1 MVRIGYGYDIH
12 RMAAD
17 RPLILAGVNIPFHRG
32 LFGHS
37 DADVVLHAIGD
48 ALLGAAALGDLGQHF
63 PDNDTRF
70 AGADS
75 RKLLRHIKSLLAA
88 KQYTVGNIDVTL
100 LAEAPKLAPFRD
112 QMRHNIAEDLELSL
126 DAVSIKFTT
135 NEGLGEIGNSEAIAA
150 HAIVI
155 IEGLI

>member
-1 MVRIGYGYDIH
+1 MVRVGHGYDIH

-63 PDNDTRF
+63 PDSDKRF
-70 AGADS
+70 AGVNS
-75 RKLLRHIKSLLAA
+75 RVLLRHIKSLLSE
-88 KQYTVGNIDVTL
+88 KQYTIGNIDVTL
-100 LAEAPKLAPFRD
+100 LAEAPKLAPYRE
-112 QMRHNIAEDLELSL
+112 QMRSNIAEDLGLSL
-126 DAVSIKFTT
+126 DTVSIKFTT
-135 NEGLGEIGNSEAIAA
+135 NEGLGEIGNSEAMAA
-150 HAIVI
+150 YAVVI
-155 IEGLI
+155 IE